1 MEFEGRKMDFREADH
16 RCAEFERQHDAGI
29 ATGDEE
35 FDAQRKRLMA
45 GTRRNPSKTNSPH
58 RNRSRIARRPATKTG
73 DGTGSV
79 APVRGPGT
87 GRRRAQSAP
96 RARRGLVNDEQ
107 VLH

>member
-1 MEFEGRKMDFREADH
+1 MEIEGRKMDFREADH

-79 APVRGPGT
+79 ARSVAPVLEGEERK
-87 GRRRAQSAP
+87 A
-96 RARRGLVNDEQ
+96 
-107 VLH
+107 LHEHEEVW